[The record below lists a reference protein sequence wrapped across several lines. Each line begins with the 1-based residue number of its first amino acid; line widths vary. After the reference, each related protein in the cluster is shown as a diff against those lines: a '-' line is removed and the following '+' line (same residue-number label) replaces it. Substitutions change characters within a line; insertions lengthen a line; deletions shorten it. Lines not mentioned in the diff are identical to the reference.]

1 MSAWTIITTDR
12 TIDPVRIV
20 GRVAH
25 TITRHL

>member
-1 MSAWTIITTDR
+1 MSAWTFITTDR